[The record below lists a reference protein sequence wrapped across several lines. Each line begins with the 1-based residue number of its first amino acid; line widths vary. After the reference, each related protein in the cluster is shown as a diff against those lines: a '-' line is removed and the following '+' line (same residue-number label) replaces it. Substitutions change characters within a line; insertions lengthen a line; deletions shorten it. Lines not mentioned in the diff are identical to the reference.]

1 MRAILP
7 ADAVG
12 PDNGPMP
19 LTRPFA
25 FALLCACAAARGAD
39 APPAGD
45 IAWMWDG
52 ARVPQPLPAEIAPVV
67 RHILLRGTQVLVRP
81 GHPPHGLPPDVR
93 VTPVVHVEMSV
104 VRPPVD
110 VAAHEAIIVDAVVRA
125 AARSTSGWVQ
135 LDLEAHP
142 SQRAFYRRLVRDLRA
157 ALPPGTRLSVTAL
170 AWWCRSDRWL
180 DDLPA
185 DEVVP
190 MFFRMG
196 RDGPAMREMLVA
208 EPDRLH
214 ARCRGEAIGRSL
226 QEPFPATTL
235 PSFRRTYWFDNRQWR
250 TPPTDTSA
258 TPSP

>member
-1 MRAILP
+1 
-7 ADAVG
+7 
-12 PDNGPMP
+12 MP
-19 LTRPFA
+19 PLRSSA
-25 FALLCACAAARGAD
+25 LALLCACTAARGAD
-39 APPAGD
+39 APPAGG

-52 ARVPQPLPAEIAPVV
+52 ARVPQPLPLPAEIAPVFQQ
-67 RHILLRGTQVLVRP
+67 ILFRGTQVLVRP
-81 GHPPHGLPPDVR
+81 GHPPHGLPPGVR

-110 VAAHEAIIVDAVVRA
+110 IDAHESLVVDAVAHA

-142 SQRAFYRRLVRDLRA
+142 SQRAFWRRLVRDARA

-170 AWWCRSDRWL
+170 AWWCRSNDWL

-196 RDGPAMREMLVA
+196 RDGPAMRAMLA
-208 EPDRLH
+208 AQPDRLH
-214 ARCRGEAIGRSL
+214 ARCRGEALGRSL
-226 QEPFPATTL
+226 QEPFPDTVL
-235 PSFRRTYWFDNRQWR
+235 PSFRRTYWFDNRHW
-250 TPPTDTSA
+250 TDPTS